1 LHAAFQWQ
9 AGTTIFVELE
19 DGPAD
24 TAAMGESPEMC
35 QQHSE
40 LNAKLPKNHPLH
52 CIEHYQAIRA
62 RSQMCDACLLSPL
75 ATNTAPTYISPPPTQ
90 FSFVGKQKSRRM
102 INSSSS
108 SSIKNK
114 EEIAKKYGLIS
125 ITCHF
130 WHHKLRQRSHLYS
143 QLPHSKTAN
152 P

>member
-1 LHAAFQWQ
+1 VAFQWQ

-52 CIEHYQAIRA
+52 CIEHYQAIQA

-75 ATNTAPTYISPPPTQ
+75 ATNTAPTYIRHPPQ

-108 SSIKNK
+108 IKKKK
-114 EEIAKKYGLIS
+114 EL
-125 ITCHF
+125 
-130 WHHKLRQRSHLYS
+130 QRHMD
-143 QLPHSKTAN
+143 
-152 P
+152 